1 MHRCRNLIS
10 FCVILSVSEGSS
22 HLRQRLGREK
32 ILRHFVPQK
41 DINCRFFRIA
51 YTLSVCHP
59 ERQRRIFASSEENR
73 FFVTSFLRMTYTE
86 GAPERIQDFCQ
97 GFFPCHPER
106 MRRIFA
112 LSIAKRFFVTSFLR
126 MTYTGASYYICE
138 ARFYYAPTVFSTR
151 SRHSSASAQ
160 PTTETAMQTSSIL
173 LTPTASISVP
183 PSA

>member
-1 MHRCRNLIS
+1 MRR
-10 FCVILSVSEGSS
+10 ILALSIA
-22 HLRQRLGREK
+22 K
-32 ILRHFVPQK
+32 
-41 DINCRFFRIA
+41 RFFVTSFLRMTYTEGAPERIQDFCQGFFP
-51 YTLSVCHP
+51 CHP
-59 ERQRRIFASSEENR
+59 ERMRRIFALSIAKR

>member
-86 GAPERIQDFCQ
+86 GAPERIQGFCQVFVSEWQESVYASMPKQ
-97 GFFPCHPER
+97 GFFLCHPER
-106 MRRIFA
+106 KRRIFA
-112 LSIAKRFFVTSFLR
+112 
-126 MTYTGASYYICE
+126 
-138 ARFYYAPTVFSTR
+138 
-151 SRHSSASAQ
+151 
-160 PTTETAMQTSSIL
+160 
-173 LTPTASISVP
+173 
-183 PSA
+183 PSAETWQRKDSSSLCSSERHKL